1 MITRKLIE
9 RIEGEAEVDFELNG
23 RGGVDFATIRFP
35 HIRGMEK
42 IMRGRGALDALVI
55 SPRVCGICGHSH
67 LMATVRAIE
76 DAFVQAG
83 VPVQLSPKA
92 SEIREITLMLELVQN
107 HLKWFYLVIGPELS
121 KLSAAQQPKSVALKG
136 AYAAA
141 LANKA
146 LAVFS
151 GQWPHSSYAVPG
163 GVTCDPTHLDIVR
176 AEAYLDDLVR
186 FFEKEFAGICLD
198 YFLTLRS
205 CKEFN
210 GIQSD
215 MADVERMLTEAS
227 MHEKGFAADR
237 FMVLGEHEYA
247 VPAKVIGTALRR
259 CDPDAV
265 SVASPFTPG
274 GRSEALN
281 ALYKGSCYE
290 TGPLARAMAK
300 NTTLIK
306 NIHRRFKD
314 SAYTRVM
321 ARIYET
327 GQLIYRIKTR
337 LNELDLSYPSYTPP
351 PIAMKELSGSGKGII
366 EAPRGT
372 LLHRLTLQNGLIADY
387 EMITPTQWN
396 LGSGTKTA
404 PGIAQQ
410 AMIGSA
416 GTDEAS
422 FIFRTFDVCSV
433 CTTH

>member
-9 RIEGEAEVDFELNG
+9 RIEGEAEVDFELAPDG
-23 RGGVDFATIRFP
+23 RVDFATIRFP
-35 HIRGMEK
+35 HVRGMER
-42 IMRGRGALDALVI
+42 IMWGRGALDALVI

-76 DAFVQAG
+76 DAYAQAG
-83 VPVQLSPKA
+83 VPVKLTPKA
-92 SEIREITLMLELVQN
+92 SDIREITLMLELVQN
-107 HLKWFYLVIGPELS
+107 HFKWFYLVIGPELAR
-121 KLSAAQQPKSVALKG
+121 LLGAEHLKSDALKG
-136 AYAAA
+136 AYAAS

-146 LAVFS
+146 LALFS

-163 GVTCDPTHLDIVR
+163 GVTCDPTHLDVVR
-176 AEAYLDDLVR
+176 AEAFLDELIR

-198 YFLTLRS
+198 YFLALRS

-210 GIQSD
+210 GIESD
-215 MADVERMLTEAS
+215 MGRTEAMLMAAG
-227 MHEKGFAADR
+227 MHERGLAADR
-237 FMVLGEHEYA
+237 FMVLGEHDYA
-247 VPAKVIGTALRR
+247 VPAKVVGTRLRR

-281 ALYKGSCYE
+281 VLYKGSCYE

-300 NTTLIK
+300 NSTLIK
-306 NIHRRFKD
+306 NIHRRYKD
-314 SAYTRVM
+314 ASYTRVI
-321 ARIYET
+321 ARMHEI
-327 GQLIYRIKTR
+327 GQLIYRVK
-337 LNELDLSYPSYTPP
+337 LKLKALDLSQSSCSAPDMPLKALNARGT
-351 PIAMKELSGSGKGII
+351 GIV
-366 EAPRGT
+366 EAPRGA
-372 LLHRLTLQNGLIADY
+372 LLHRMTLLNGVIEGY

-396 LGSGTKTA
+396 LGSGTKAA

-410 AMIGSA
+410 AMIGAA
-416 GTDEAS
+416 GADEAA